1 MSKTVTKLIAAAL
14 ISVVVPSYAS
24 TASAAPAGGALAI
37 KNAAS
42 SNIEQ
47 VRWGW
52 RGGWGWGRG
61 WGWGVGAGVA
71 AGALIGGA
79 LAAPYYGGY
88 YGGPYYYASPYYA
101 DPYYVVDDSYYSEPI
116 GGGAYY
122 GGSPYYRGAYARG
135 GNADVS
141 YCARRYRS
149 YDPRSGT
156 FLGNDGRRHPCP

>member
-1 MSKTVTKLIAAAL
+1 MSKTITKLIAAAF

-24 TASAAPAGGALAI
+24 TASAAPAAGALAI
-37 KNAAS
+37 KIAAS
-42 SNIEQ
+42 SNIGQ

-52 RGGWGWGRG
+52 RGGWGRG
-61 WGWGVGAGVA
+61 WGWGGGAGVA

-79 LAAPYYGGY
+79 LAAPYYYGGY

-122 GGSPYYRGAYARG
+122 GSSPYYRGAYARA
-135 GNADVS
+135 GNADVN

>member
-1 MSKTVTKLIAAAL
+1 MSKIITKLITAAL
-14 ISVVVPSYAS
+14 ISVAVPSYAS
-24 TASAAPAGGALAI
+24 IALAAPTGGALAI

-42 SNIEQ
+42 SNIEN

-61 WGWGVGAGVA
+61 WGVGAGIA

-79 LAAPYYGGY
+79 LAAPYYYGGY

-101 DPYYVVDDSYYSEPI
+101 DPSYVVDDSYYSQPI
-116 GGGAYY
+116 EGGAYY
-122 GGSPYYRGAYARG
+122 GGSRYYRGAYARA
-135 GNADVS
+135 GNGDVS

-149 YDPRSGT
+149 YDARSGT

>member
-1 MSKTVTKLIAAAL
+1 MSKTITKLIAAAL
-14 ISVVVPSYAS
+14 ITVVVPSYAS
-24 TASAAPAGGALAI
+24 TASAAPAGGAVAI

-52 RGGWGWGRG
+52 RGGWGWG
-61 WGWGVGAGVA
+61 WGVGAGVA

-79 LAAPYYGGY
+79 LDAPYYYGGY

-101 DPYYVVDDSYYSEPI
+101 DPYYVR
-116 GGGAYY
+116 A
-122 GGSPYYRGAYARG
+122 
-135 GNADVS
+135 GNADAS

>member
-1 MSKTVTKLIAAAL
+1 MSKIVTKFIAAAL
-14 ISVVVPSYAS
+14 IGVAVPSYAS
-24 TASAAPAGGALAI
+24 IASAAPTGGALAI

-42 SNIEQ
+42 SNIEN

-61 WGWGVGAGVA
+61 WGVGAGIA

-79 LAAPYYGGY
+79 LAAPYYYGGY
-88 YGGPYYYASPYYA
+88 YGGP
-101 DPYYVVDDSYYSEPI
+101 DSYYSQPI
-116 GGGAYY
+116 GGGGAYY
-122 GGSPYYRGAYARG
+122 GGSPYYRGAYARA
-135 GNADVS
+135 GNGDVS

-149 YDPRSGT
+149 YDARSGT

>member
-24 TASAAPAGGALAI
+24 TASAAPAGGAFAI

-42 SNIEQ
+42 SYIEQ
-47 VRWGW
+47 VRWSW
-52 RGGWGWGRG
+52 RG
-61 WGWGVGAGVA
+61 GWGVGAGVA

-79 LAAPYYGGY
+79 LAAPYYYGGY

-101 DPYYVVDDSYYSEPI
+101 DPYYVVDDSYYSEPS

-122 GGSPYYRGAYARG
+122 GGPQYYRGAYARAD
-135 GNADVS
+135 NADVN

-149 YDPRSGT
+149 YDPRRGT